1 MHAVPRLGRCAPCR
15 LRPTISRAFRCL
27 ATAEALP
34 SWSPDPSTWKSPDS
48 WVVFSDLHLSPSTAP
63 TCMRVLDLVHAEAVS
78 RNAGI
83 LFLGDFWHV
92 RGALPVETLN
102 SAVLRLSQWTQ
113 PTIMLVGNHD
123 QVSLGGLDH
132 ALTPLAACSPHI
144 HVMEHPTLH
153 AGALWLPYRR
163 ARGEL
168 LAALRCA
175 GESEAVRAVFAHVDV
190 AGASLNDAFQARDGV
205 PPSAF
210 PRGLEVYTGHY
221 HRPHTVPGTSIH
233 YVGSPYQVSRG
244 EAGQGKRLLVLDGDT
259 WRVREEIPLDI
270 GPRHFSASAFPDA
283 QGPESAADLRSGD
296 RLRLVLNEAQV
307 IDGMAAIEALQQQ
320 GVEVEILAPAPSA
333 APVRIQDS
341 EDLTPPQL
349 FAAYAKS
356 TGMPAGAEARGLSLL
371 QALLTSQGSSAAA
384 TVLTF
389 GQVTLSGFLSFA
401 DRVSYPLDARGV
413 VVLTGSV
420 DGQGFQ
426 SNGAGKS
433 ALAMSSLW
441 CLTGGMDARSEGAS
455 TGRGLSVTDVIHSAC
470 KSATVRVEGTVNG
483 LPFVVERT
491 ARRRGGKLS
500 LMVDGV
506 DRTMQE
512 MRMTQAEIDRVLGAP
527 LLGKTV
533 FYGQSEVNALL
544 EAGDRAFKEELGK
557 LVDLSIWEEARAVAN
572 KELADRKAALAAVST
587 ELPVRQGFRDR
598 FQEELI
604 QATARAE
611 TWEQVVAQ
619 RREGWCREAHGL
631 AWTLEEL
638 CHAAQAAWAHHAGC
652 AEALQ
657 RELLGTRAELCSDPW
672 SGLAPTLDA
681 PEEAAEMDLLRQ
693 RRDALRAE
701 AEAARL
707 AQGSCQGVAA
717 GCERRLQEFRE
728 VLRHGGLGESDHRD
742 LARRAAQ
749 ANGKGSTHSA
759 QQFAGRELV
768 SRGPGGQTVEHPAA
782 VTTADTSAPVCD
794 RCHQPI
800 SESMAADTLA
810 RLQSEAEEAL
820 LAAEQARLA
829 ARAAAQASASADA
842 ELAARQTARDRA
854 RSQAQ
859 LEAQQARHAI
869 DTRLARLEREL
880 QEHEGMGQRLQS
892 AGAEAGSLLD
902 RLRATLGQS
911 INDGAVDVDALSL
924 QTPPGEPHRD
934 PHAFDSQRLLE
945 QLGRSASQAAACIAA
960 EPVPPGS
967 ASAANPHEVEAGRL
981 RAQLATEAARVLE
994 LEGRGADLAAQL
1006 ADLKL
1011 VHDALRPTGV
1021 VNYLLEGVL
1030 ADLQATTGT
1039 FLAALAPSLTLEL
1052 KPSRPGRADPEAV
1065 VEQVEKSVRV
1075 RVPGSQVL
1083 QPRSI
1088 KQLSGGERRRLAL
1101 SLALGFSAL
1110 AKRRGLLQSNLL
1122 VLDEVMQHLDAEGCA
1137 RVAALL
1143 RTLPQ
1148 ASVLVVAQRGSAAA
1162 EAAEQLDLVVKE
1174 QGRSR
1179 VLLDHRGEA

>member
-1 MHAVPRLGRCAPCR
+1 
-15 LRPTISRAFRCL
+15 
-27 ATAEALP
+27 
-34 SWSPDPSTWKSPDS
+34 
-48 WVVFSDLHLSPSTAP
+48 
-63 TCMRVLDLVHAEAVS
+63 
-78 RNAGI
+78 
-83 LFLGDFWHV
+83 
-92 RGALPVETLN
+92 
-102 SAVLRLSQWTQ
+102 
-113 PTIMLVGNHD
+113 
-123 QVSLGGLDH
+123 
-132 ALTPLAACSPHI
+132 
-144 HVMEHPTLH
+144 
-153 AGALWLPYRR
+153 
-163 ARGEL
+163 
-168 LAALRCA
+168 
-175 GESEAVRAVFAHVDV
+175 
-190 AGASLNDAFQARDGV
+190 
-205 PPSAF
+205 
-210 PRGLEVYTGHY
+210 
-221 HRPHTVPGTSIH
+221 
-233 YVGSPYQVSRG
+233 
-244 EAGQGKRLLVLDGDT
+244 
-259 WRVREEIPLDI
+259 
-270 GPRHFSASAFPDA
+270 
-283 QGPESAADLRSGD
+283 
-296 RLRLVLNEAQV
+296 
-307 IDGMAAIEALQQQ
+307 MAAIEALQQQ

-356 TGMPAGAEARGLSLL
+356 TGMPAGVEARGLSLL

-455 TGRGLSVTDVIHSAC
+455 TGRGLSVTDIIHSAC

-512 MRMTQAEIDRVLGAP
+512 MRMTQA
-527 LLGKTV
+527 
-533 FYGQSEVNALL
+533 
-544 EAGDRAFKEELGK
+544 GDRAFKEELGK

-572 KELADRKAALAAVST
+572 KELADRKAALAAVCT

-598 FQEELI
+598 FQEDLI
-604 QATARAE
+604 
-611 TWEQVVAQ
+611 
-619 RREGWCREAHGL
+619 
-631 AWTLEEL
+631 
-638 CHAAQAAWAHHAGC
+638 
-652 AEALQ
+652 
-657 RELLGTRAELCSDPW
+657 
-672 SGLAPTLDA
+672 
-681 PEEAAEMDLLRQ
+681 
-693 RRDALRAE
+693 
-701 AEAARL
+701 
-707 AQGSCQGVAA
+707 
-717 GCERRLQEFRE
+717 
-728 VLRHGGLGESDHRD
+728 
-742 LARRAAQ
+742 
-749 ANGKGSTHSA
+749 
-759 QQFAGRELV
+759 
-768 SRGPGGQTVEHPAA
+768 
-782 VTTADTSAPVCD
+782 
-794 RCHQPI
+794 
-800 SESMAADTLA
+800 
-810 RLQSEAEEAL
+810 QSEAEETL

-880 QEHEGMGQRLQS
+880 QEHEGMGERLQS
-892 AGAEAGSLLD
+892 AGVEAGSLLD

-911 INDGAVDVDALSL
+911 MNDGAVDVDALSL
-924 QTPPGEPHRD
+924 QSPPEEPHRD
-934 PHAFDSQRLLE
+934 THAFDSQRLLE

-1065 VEQVEKSVRV
+1065 VEQVEKSVKV